1 MQQQKVTAP
10 DILAAK
16 GQRRLAMLTA
26 SDYPTGLLADAA
38 GADMVLVGDSLAMVA
53 LGHEDTLSVTM
64 DEMLHHCRAVARGA
78 KRALVVGDLPFM
90 SYQPSVETAVRNA
103 GRYLAEGGARA
114 VKMEGGRDFAP
125 HARAMVRAGIPVMG
139 HIGLTPQHIANLG
152 GFRAQGRT
160 AEAVRLLLEDARA
173 MAEAGC
179 FALVIEAVPA
189 EASAHL
195 TAAVPM
201 PTIGIGAGP
210 HCDGQVLV
218 MHDVLGLFD
227 RFTPRFVKPYA
238 KLGEQA
244 REALEAYCREVREGV
259 FPDHAHSFHLKEEE
273 RRAVDAMF
281 GATEGGADR
290 GRGPD
295 HA

>member
-1 MQQQKVTAP
+1 MQQRVTAP

-53 LGHEDTLSVTM
+53 LGHQDTLSVTM
-64 DEMLHHCRAVARGA
+64 DEMLHHCRAVCRGVS
-78 KRALVVGDLPFM
+78 RALVVGDLPFM
-90 SYQPSVETAVRNA
+90 SYQPSVELAVRNA

-114 VKMEGGRDFAP
+114 VKMEGGRAFAP
-125 HARAMVRAGIPVMG
+125 HARAMVESGIPVMG

-179 FALVIEAVPA
+179 FALVVEAVPTEVA
-189 EASAHL
+189 VHL

-201 PTIGIGAGP
+201 PTIGIGAGV

-218 MHDVLGLFD
+218 QHDVLGLFD

-238 KLGEQA
+238 KLGELA
-244 REALEAYCREVREGV
+244 RQALEAYCREVRDGV
-259 FPDHAHSFHLKEEE
+259 FPDDAHSFHLGQDE
-273 RRAVDAMF
+273 RRAVEALF
-281 GATEGGADR
+281 GQGAGPDHEP
-290 GRGPD
+290 GPD